1 MKEEINKILSDID
14 SEISNFDMYGYDII
28 ENSLNIVHRLQ
39 AVINELRELLMT
51 YKFDSKEEEILF
63 FKEQKPEILGRLFY
77 FNKIYQIESKC
88 PNGSNDVVKKY
99 LNDELDSLTFFFNK
113 NLDFYQYYRSRSNI
127 YDEYYFLRGRTDIRL
142 CTSSAQFDKDPN
154 FSTVYDY
161 KVAKILSN
169 EMLRIYLN
177 QRIISVDKG
186 AEIEEVRVKYAKS
199 PIRFTGRKAALIELG
214 YALTSSGDINQGN
227 IEIKE
232 VMNVLG
238 AVFNID
244 LGDYYASYIAM
255 KGRKKDRTSY
265 LNHLT
270 KSLHKRMDDDD
281 SK

>member
-186 AEIEEVRVKYAKS
+186 AELEEVRVKYAKS

-265 LNHLT
+265 LNHLIQ
-270 KSLHKRMDDDD
+270 SLHKRMDDDD

>member
-1 MKEEINKILSDID
+1 MKAEINKILSEID
-14 SEISNFDMYGYDII
+14 SDIGSFDICGYDII
-28 ENSLNIVHRLQ
+28 ENSLNMVHRLQ
-39 AVINELRELLMT
+39 AILSELRERLMT
-51 YKFDSKEEEILF
+51 YTFSSKEEEILF

-77 FNKIYQIESKC
+77 FNRIYRIESKC

-99 LNDELDSLTFFFNK
+99 LNDELDSLTFFFSK
-113 NLDFYQYYRSRSNI
+113 NLDFYQYYRSRSNV
-127 YDEYYFLRGRTDIRL
+127 YDEYYFLRGRADIRL

-177 QRIISVDKG
+177 QRIINVDKG
-186 AEIEEVRVKYAKS
+186 AELEEVRVKYAKS

-265 LNHLT
+265 LNHLIQ
-270 KSLHKRMDDDD
+270 SLHKRMDDDD